1 MKKVMKTFTF
11 GSKGFMRI
19 LLLCMIACFSLTQA
33 RADYY
38 YKVKLADKD
47 GNVHQ
52 INGKEWSDWIFVSKG
67 SGLANALN
75 KLIGGKFSEQEK
87 DASGNLK
94 FKYNDNNV
102 EKEISLSETVVEKL
116 TKNQDGNYLYNIG
129 GTKHEL
135 IPVTKDVYR
144 LGTTIKDE
152 SGIAINL
159 EYDGGEG
166 TIVENEDNCYKNCGH
181 KYKIVGMVIGRGT
194 DEGNI
199 LQYSDHAAFGR
210 MKDDLKE
217 LDLAAWDKE
226 TFTGSYYMSNMS
238 NLETLILPDHNFAIG
253 DSYTFAGANKL
264 KEIKYGNYGQD
275 NNAATVSIT
284 NNCNVTCI
292 GYAAFENCNN
302 LPGSYIQAMVNS
314 AAAYAQTH
322 ENGPGLEYDKIGD
335 KAFYCCQAF
344 TGDLNIPAGIKRIGS
359 EAFAESKITNLNCPA
374 AITVIGEKAF
384 RDNKSLETFTIGA
397 NIDKI
402 DDKAFINDDKLQNL
416 TSGYKIGTIGNNAF
430 QACYGLNSVDIN
442 DVGTIGIEAF
452 YMGNQKSALT
462 TVSLGGANIR
472 IDSKAFR
479 ACGWLTNFGLK
490 SEAKIKQLNDGVFL
504 DCRTFT
510 SASVKTIL
518 DNYAEYSDQLKEGEK
533 YIPANLFFGV
543 NGHYDYGTDAEKK
556 VAHDNFTELTIPSQF
571 AYIGKG
577 AFGVSEKGYNYI
589 SSIKVSRE
597 KAPDCRSID
606 GTNSVVSGRGT
617 FENVEPNHVTITFND
632 AAAGYSTDGSTGY
645 MTYRNE
651 LEFMRLLT
659 KTLDENSTDY
669 TVVPQR
675 HADVRLYRTF
685 KEGWNTLVL
694 PFGARVI
701 EGRDVDAA
709 EIFQKALNVA
719 NDNDNVSNPND
730 TPGFMIAAY
739 RGLAKNEAQP
749 DNSTFYF
756 LQYANYKEDPLD
768 ECEPLLIKMRQEDIN
783 KANGVY
789 TFKDVELNYDGDNNT
804 TYTADEVIARM
815 GKKENGNYFDGNYNH
830 DANDKFGKCSYDDFY
845 FTGTLYKQDTDKNPA
860 FIAPGDYIIQN
871 NTFVKC
877 LSGKKYG
884 LKGFRGYFKQK
895 PLGRTSPA
903 KGIGIC
909 LVDRNG
915 VVSSIHQVDGVSLTS
930 ASVAPVAVYN
940 LSGQQVG
947 NSLSTLAKGVYIVNG
962 KKFVK
967 K

>member
-1 MKKVMKTFTF
+1 MKKVMKTFIF

-19 LLLCMIACFSLTQA
+19 LMLCMIACFSLTQA

-52 INGKEWSDWIFVSKG
+52 INGNDWSGWIFVSKG

-102 EKEISLSETVVEKL
+102 EKEISLSEAVVEKL
-116 TKNQDGNYLYNIG
+116 TKNQDGNYMYDID

-144 LGTTIKDE
+144 LGRTIKDE
-152 SGIAINL
+152 SGQDITLGYTN
-159 EYDGGEG
+159 EG
-166 TIVENEDNCYKNCGH
+166 QIMSTDENYYTKYTH
-181 KYKIVGMVIGRGT
+181 TYKIVGMAIGRGT
-194 DEGNI
+194 NDGDI
-199 LQYSDHAAFGR
+199 LQFSDHAAFGR
-210 MKDDLKE
+210 MKDDLIV
-217 LDLAAWDKE
+217 LDLAAWNKE
-226 TFTGSYYMSNMS
+226 KFTGSYYMSNMS

-322 ENGPGLEYDKIGD
+322 ANESGLEYDKIGD
-335 KAFYCCQAF
+335 KAFYCCHAF

-462 TVSLGGANIR
+462 TVSLGGQNIR
-472 IDSKAFR
+472 IYSKAFR
-479 ACGWLTNFGLK
+479 ACGWLTKFELK
-490 SEAKIKQLNDGVFL
+490 GEACIKQLNDGVFL

-518 DNYAEYSDQLKEGEK
+518 DNYAQNSDQYKDGEK

-543 NGHYDYGTDAEKK
+543 NGHYDYGTDDEKK
-556 VAHDNFTELTIPSQF
+556 VAHKNFTELTIPSQF

-589 SSIKVSRE
+589 SSITVSRG

-617 FENVEPNHVTITFND
+617 FENVEPNHVTITFNGD
-632 AAAGYSTDGSTGY
+632 AAGYSTNGSTGY
-645 MTYRNE
+645 KTYRNE
-651 LEFMRLLT
+651 PEFMRLLT
-659 KTLDENSTDY
+659 KTLDEDKETYDVY
-669 TVVPQR
+669 PQMY
-675 HADVRLYRTF
+675 ADVKLTRSF
-685 KEGWNTLVL
+685 KQGWNTLAL
-694 PFGARVI
+694 PFGSPSYPKAR
-701 EGRDVDAA
+701 DMDCA
-709 EIFQKALNVA
+709 EVYTTALGA
-719 NDNDNVSNPND
+719 
-730 TPGFMIAAY
+730 TEIAVY
-739 RGLAKNEAQP
+739 RGLRVNNQDASK
-749 DNSTFYF
+749 SVFTFLHYG
-756 LQYANYKEDPLD
+756 NVKEDPLD
-768 ECEPLLIKMRQEDIN
+768 EFEPILVKMPAAAVTKQE
-783 KANGVY
+783 Y
-789 TFKDVELNYDGDNNT
+789 TFENVDLNYDKDNDKL
-804 TYTADEVIARM
+804 YTAAQILERGCKNSKDGHFD
-815 GKKENGNYFDGNYNH
+815 GKYNDGDPVNFPLFNGSNYTTFYFDGTFKMIKDESNSIF
-830 DANDKFGKCSYDDFY
+830 KE
-845 FTGTLYKQDTDKNPA
+845 
-860 FIAPGDYIIQN
+860 GDYIIQDGKFIMCK
-871 NTFVKC
+871 T
-877 LSGKKYG
+877 GKKYG
-884 LKGFRGYFKQK
+884 MKAFRGYFKK
-895 PLGRTSPA
+895 FDSAPLGAREAINIAVFDGDGTVTD
-903 KGIGIC
+903 IVR
-909 LVDRNG
+909 VDANG
-915 VVSSIHQVDGVSLTS
+915 E
-930 ASVAPVAVYN
+930 AEANAPHDIYN
-940 LSGQQVG
+940 IMGQKVRS
-947 NSLSTLAKGVYIVNG
+947 NALSTEGLKSGIYIING
-962 KKFVK
+962 KKVLVK
-967 K
+967 

>member
-38 YKVKLADKD
+38 YKVKLQDKKTNEIKKFTVG
-47 GNVHQ
+47 GNT
-52 INGKEWSDWIFVSKG
+52 NSEWSDWIHVE
-67 SGLANALN
+67 SGTGLENALS
-75 KLIGGKFSEQEK
+75 KLVGETHKQEI
-87 DASGNLK
+87 DINGNLQ
-94 FKYNDNNV
+94 FKYSATLGVTIHDVSNN
-102 EKEISLSETVVEKL
+102 EITLGYT
-116 TKNQDGNYLYNIG
+116 GA
-129 GTKHEL
+129 
-135 IPVTKDVYR
+135 
-144 LGTTIKDE
+144 GTT
-152 SGIAINL
+152 
-159 EYDGGEG
+159 
-166 TIVENEDNCYKNCGH
+166 VENEDNCYKNRTH
-181 KYKIVGMVIGRGT
+181 TFKIVGMAIGRGS
-194 DEGNI
+194 DNGDI

-210 MKDDLKE
+210 MKQDLKE
-217 LDLAAWDKE
+217 LDLAAWNKE

-238 NLETLILPDHNFAIG
+238 NLEILILPDHNFAIG

-292 GYAAFENCNN
+292 GKAAFENCNS

-322 ENGPGLEYDKIGD
+322 ENDPDFEYDKIGD

-344 TGDLNIPAGIKRIGS
+344 TGDLNIPAGIKKIGS

-462 TVSLGGANIR
+462 TVSLGGQNIR

-479 ACGWLTNFGLK
+479 SCGWLTNFGLK
-490 SEAKIKQLNDGVFL
+490 GEARIKQLNDGVFL

-510 SASVKTIL
+510 STSVKTIL
-518 DNYAEYSDQLKEGEK
+518 DNYAVNSDQFKDSEK

-543 NGHYDYGTDAEKK
+543 NGHYDYGNDEEKK
-556 VAHDNFTELTIPSQF
+556 VAHKNFTELTIPSQF

-651 LEFMRLLT
+651 QEFMRLLT